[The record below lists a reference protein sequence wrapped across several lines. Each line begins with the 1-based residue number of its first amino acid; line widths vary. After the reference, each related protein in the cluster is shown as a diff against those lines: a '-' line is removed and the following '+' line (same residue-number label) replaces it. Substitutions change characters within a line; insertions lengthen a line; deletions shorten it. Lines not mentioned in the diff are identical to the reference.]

1 MGESSSVE
9 PGAEA
14 WAVGNSSAVREE
26 EKACSPALKEVV
38 GSSWA
43 EPEEAAE
50 SFSVEPEEEPEEV
63 VENSLVELGE
73 AVKGA
78 EWEESSLVV
87 IGEEEAM
94 ENSLEAKEAV
104 GSLGAIMVEVASSW
118 EVELAAAAMEVEIR
132 AVVDCS

>member
-26 EKACSPALKEVV
+26 EEKACSPALKEVV

-43 EPEEAAE
+43 ELEAAE
-50 SFSVEPEEEPEEV
+50 SFSVEPEEV
-63 VENSLVELGE
+63 VENSLVEPGE

-94 ENSLEAKEAV
+94 ESSLEAKEAV
-104 GSLGAIMVEVASSW
+104 GSSGAIMVEVASSW

>member
-1 MGESSSVE
+1 ME

-50 SFSVEPEEEPEEV
+50 SFSVEPKEV
-63 VENSLVELGE
+63 VENSLVEPGE

-104 GSLGAIMVEVASSW
+104 GSLGAIMVEVASSLG
-118 EVELAAAAMEVEIR
+118 VE
-132 AVVDCS
+132 

>member
-9 PGAEA
+9 PGVEA

-50 SFSVEPEEEPEEV
+50 SFSVEPKEV
-63 VENSLVELGE
+63 VENSLVEPGE

-94 ENSLEAKEAV
+94 ESSLEAKEAV
-104 GSLGAIMVEVASSW
+104 GSSGAIMVEVASSW